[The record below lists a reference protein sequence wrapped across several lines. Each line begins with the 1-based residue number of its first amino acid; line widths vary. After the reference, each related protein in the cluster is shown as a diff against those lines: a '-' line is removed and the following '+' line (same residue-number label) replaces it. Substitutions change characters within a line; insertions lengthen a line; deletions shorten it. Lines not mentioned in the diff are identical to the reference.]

1 MQEISEN
8 ILNDIR
14 NCATVNS
21 LEAYRRI
28 INTKIS
34 NNDLKMSYIGAIGA
48 RYFDIFYFERITEI
62 YYPEFRL
69 N

>member
-1 MQEISEN
+1 
-8 ILNDIR
+8 
-14 NCATVNS
+14 
-21 LEAYRRI
+21 
-28 INTKIS
+28 
-34 NNDLKMSYIGAIGA
+34 MSYIGAIGA